1 MRINAIVAFLTVLL
15 IVTYLFVMQIH
26 PDEYDGDMGRFVPD
40 SALVYFEQREGTAEL
55 ERFLNS
61 RLGAKIA
68 SIDFLAVG
76 KEVGVTGDVLT
87 KFEKFLRIFDRTKD
101 DQLVHEILGKRLSLA
116 LLTPID
122 QITPFN
128 FSEYLKANIIVIAEP
143 KHKAELLEFLGEN
156 YSKYQDDVSV
166 SIAQYGNHHIKR
178 INTQGERI
186 SLVTIDGFFIMCFNE
201 RQLRRC
207 IDAFDSKSSLLS
219 NNEEFFALKN
229 NFNNPNRFLYLPV
242 KNVRDFTT
250 TVLGEYNFPRKEIL
264 LKELTTT
271 TGFSSFGYG
280 AWRGHIGIED
290 KIAVRYD
297 PAKVNS
303 LVKKHLSIQPSN
315 SSMFSL
321 VPDNPILYYWSNTFN
336 FEHFLLYLEDSAL
349 PGGRTDLFSS
359 NFEMI
364 TGKSPEETL
373 SLLGDEV
380 SLVLAQSTEKRQFSI
395 PLGMVFVEVK
405 EVEELKKV
413 LGNIIAEYEIT
424 MKEKHYG
431 STTYFYWTR
440 SFQDGVRPLYGFHD
454 NFLFFGNSS
463 KLLENVLDNHLNG
476 QSLLNKTEIR
486 KIDPG
491 LKLANNSITYLN
503 NVELIEVTKDLVDIL
518 GTAIAIKD
526 REAAVKMRVVI
537 DRILIPLLDGATMY
551 DSSVTRSYFMP
562 NTVIIKS
569 KTHLSN

>member
-1 MRINAIVAFLTVLL
+1 
-15 IVTYLFVMQIH
+15 
-26 PDEYDGDMGRFVPD
+26 
-40 SALVYFEQREGTAEL
+40 
-55 ERFLNS
+55 
-61 RLGAKIA
+61 
-68 SIDFLAVG
+68 
-76 KEVGVTGDVLT
+76 
-87 KFEKFLRIFDRTKD
+87 
-101 DQLVHEILGKRLSLA
+101 
-116 LLTPID
+116 
-122 QITPFN
+122 
-128 FSEYLKANIIVIAEP
+128 
-143 KHKAELLEFLGEN
+143 
-156 YSKYQDDVSV
+156 
-166 SIAQYGNHHIKR
+166 
-178 INTQGERI
+178 
-186 SLVTIDGFFIMCFNE
+186 
-201 RQLRRC
+201 
-207 IDAFDSKSSLLS
+207 
-219 NNEEFFALKN
+219 
-229 NFNNPNRFLYLPV
+229 
-242 KNVRDFTT
+242 
-250 TVLGEYNFPRKEIL
+250 
-264 LKELTTT
+264 
-271 TGFSSFGYG
+271 
-280 AWRGHIGIED
+280 
-290 KIAVRYD
+290 
-297 PAKVNS
+297 
-303 LVKKHLSIQPSN
+303 
-315 SSMFSL
+315 
-321 VPDNPILYYWSNTFN
+321 
-336 FEHFLLYLEDSAL
+336 
-349 PGGRTDLFSS
+349 
-359 NFEMI
+359 MI